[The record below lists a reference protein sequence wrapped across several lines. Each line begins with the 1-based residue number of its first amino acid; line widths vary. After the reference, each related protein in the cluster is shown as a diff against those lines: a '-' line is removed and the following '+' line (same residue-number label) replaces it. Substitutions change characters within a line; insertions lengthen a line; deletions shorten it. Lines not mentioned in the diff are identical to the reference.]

1 MLMHLIIA
9 LLFIITVFLAFAED
23 NMEKSH
29 KIIILVGYAIF
40 MIILAAT
47 KSIDNT
53 ADAKSYEQMFYGND
67 DMITEIATEPTYI
80 YLSRIVLAMGGTV
93 WVMFFIYA
101 IITIP
106 AKLKALND
114 LTPYIFTA
122 LMVYIP
128 VYFELHDMVQI
139 RAAAAATFLL
149 SSLIPLSNKQYLVA
163 GLLLVIAVL
172 FHYSSLIFLPFLLLG
187 NRKLS
192 TTWRIGL
199 ASFVVLCF
207 VMYLT
212 GRDIFHLI
220 PSSFVSGKI
229 DVYQDTSEKGE
240 WEMALL
246 YKNVYYMIKFVLLFV
261 CLYYYDYIV
270 ERDRKAPLII
280 NIFAASILTPM
291 LISSVPIIATRTSD
305 LYGIVDGIVFTYLL
319 LLISP
324 RYAAKACI
332 AIVGMY
338 MIIYNMIVTEYF
350 T

>member
-9 LLFIITVFLAFAED
+9 LLFITTMFLAFVED

-139 RAAAAATFLL
+139 RAA
-149 SSLIPLSNKQYLVA
+149 
-163 GLLLVIAVL
+163 L

-270 ERDRKAPLII
+270 ERNRIAPLII